1 MLASID
7 LRLFVQQQDDY
18 VLQYMHGFPIHL
30 FTEEKKNLP
39 KPVFTV
45 VTNWIKQF
53 EHKIRLNI
61 QKYMPSHPSLKEPI
75 GWTWL

>member
-30 FTEEKKNLP
+30 FTEEKKPAQAGFYSGN
-39 KPVFTV
+39 
-45 VTNWIKQF
+45 Q
-53 EHKIRLNI
+53 LN
-61 QKYMPSHPSLKEPI
+61 
-75 GWTWL
+75 